1 MRRAERANDDGMHEL
16 PRRVLVDHV
25 HGVVL
30 ADEVATPV
38 RLALDRETG
47 WPILIGPR
55 QILEARDACLWVPQ
69 DEPGS
74 LQISGFFQ
82 VFDAM
87 RHPAMLTWEMLHGPV
102 QGHAGRDGEQRD
114 ASAAMMCRVQWAR
127 SGGRMHEAHE
137 VAVPHPF
144 ARGEMAILRAANAQ
158 AELVNRLASALAGS
172 VQNGA
177 RLVGVDEWGVT
188 VRCRAGVLRA
198 SFDEPRLNEE
208 DARVATVSLLNA
220 QDF

>member
-1 MRRAERANDDGMHEL
+1 MHVL
-16 PRRVLVDHV
+16 PRRVLWDPVE
-25 HGVVL
+25 GVVL
-30 ADEVATPV
+30 ADELATPV
-38 RLALDRETG
+38 RLVVDRDSG
-47 WPILIGPR
+47 WPILLGSR
-55 QILEARDACLWVPQ
+55 VILEAADACLWVPG

-74 LQISGFFQ
+74 LQISG
-82 VFDAM
+82 VFEDIDAA
-87 RHPAMLTWEMLHGPV
+87 RHRAILLWEMVHGPI
-102 QGHAGRDGEQRD
+102 QGHAGRDGERRD
-114 ASAAMMCRVQWAR
+114 ATAAMQLKVQWGKSA
-127 SGGRMHEAHE
+127 GRLHEAHE

-144 ARGEMAILRAANAQ
+144 ARGEVAILRAANAQ
-158 AELVNRLASALAGS
+158 AELVDRLASALAGS
-172 VQNGA
+172 VQTGA